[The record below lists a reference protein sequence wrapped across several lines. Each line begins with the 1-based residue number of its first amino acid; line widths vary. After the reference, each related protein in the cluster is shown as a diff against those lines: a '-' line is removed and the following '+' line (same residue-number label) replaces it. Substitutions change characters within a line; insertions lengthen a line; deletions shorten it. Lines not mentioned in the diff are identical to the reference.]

1 VLRQRFRLRCLAYQ
15 TVKRGNRD
23 DEMDDAYRMNPGRGC
38 FALADGASESSF
50 AGLWA
55 NALAERFVAEAPA
68 PSISWE
74 EWLAPA
80 RDQWRQ
86 DVDGRELPYY
96 AADKAAHGAFSTLL
110 GFEMFA
116 DNTWQARAVGDSCLF
131 HVRKDKLLLSFPLTA
146 ISEFGTAPDLL
157 SSRTIPD
164 RAAPAGSRV
173 EGVWKRGD
181 RFLLMTDALACW
193 FLQEVMN
200 HTSCKLLMK
209 TLRFSDPA
217 AFSERVAELR
227 RDKIL
232 KNDDITLVI
241 VEPTG
246 PSGAT

>member
-1 VLRQRFRLRCLAYQ
+1 MAFQ

-23 DEMDDAYRMNPGRGC
+23 NEMDDAYRMNPARGC

-55 NALAERFVAEAPA
+55 NSLAERFVADP
-68 PSISWE
+68 PGSSISWE

-86 DVDGRELPYY
+86 DVDGREMPYY
-96 AADKAAHGAFSTLL
+96 AVDKAAYGAFSTLL

-116 DNTWQARAVGDSCLF
+116 DNTWKARAVGDSCLF
-131 HVRKDKLLLSFPLTA
+131 HVREDELLLSFPLTA
-146 ISEFGTAPDLL
+146 VSEFGTAPNLL
-157 SSRTIPD
+157 SSRVIPD
-164 RAAPAGSRV
+164 QARMADCRI
-173 EGVWKRGD
+173 EGEWRRGD

-200 HTSCKLLMK
+200 HTSCRLLLKM
-209 TLRFSDPA
+209 LRCEGPA

-227 RDKIL
+227 RDKNL
-232 KNDDITLVI
+232 KNDDVTLLI
-241 VEPTG
+241 VEPMG
-246 PSGAT
+246 LLEVPDAASG